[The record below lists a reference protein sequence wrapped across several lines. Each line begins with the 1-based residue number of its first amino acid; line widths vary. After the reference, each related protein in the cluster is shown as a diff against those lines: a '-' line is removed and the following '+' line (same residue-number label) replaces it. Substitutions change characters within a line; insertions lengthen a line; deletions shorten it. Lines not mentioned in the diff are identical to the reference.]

1 MRSRKEKVS
10 LKKLAIVAVVSFA
23 LAILA
28 MTGAYIYF
36 FAQLDAEREIIE
48 IPDFVG
54 RRLESITDS
63 DKIRT
68 ESKPIFSDDIPEGV
82 IISQLPE
89 AGARRKLGEGEK
101 CKVTLTVSLGKEMQ
115 TVPSLQN
122 YKYADAAAALRS
134 IGAKIKIVSIYD
146 DEKERDVVLR
156 TSPAAGERIERGAT
170 VTLFVSRNHVR
181 SSICVNDFVGMS
193 REAAISEIL
202 AQGLTLGEIE
212 EGFDESYPTGTV
224 IAQSIMPGSY
234 VLYGTKI
241 DIKVNAEEPKE
252 KNHPF
257 RKDIIQKDDGELNGS
272 VD

>member
-1 MRSRKEKVS
+1 
-10 LKKLAIVAVVSFA
+10 
-23 LAILA
+23 
-28 MTGAYIYF
+28 
-36 FAQLDAEREIIE
+36 
-48 IPDFVG
+48 
-54 RRLESITDS
+54 
-63 DKIRT
+63 
-68 ESKPIFSDDIPEGV
+68 
-82 IISQLPE
+82 
-89 AGARRKLGEGEK
+89 
-101 CKVTLTVSLGKEMQ
+101 
-115 TVPSLQN
+115 
-122 YKYADAAAALRS
+122 
-134 IGAKIKIVSIYD
+134 
-146 DEKERDVVLR
+146 
-156 TSPAAGERIERGAT
+156 
-170 VTLFVSRNHVR
+170 
-181 SSICVNDFVGMS
+181 MS